1 MYKGYELNQLLPVVG
16 SAHSTELA
24 ECILWVTLYYG
35 KCHPQTGK
43 VGENGS
49 MAQVVREMY
58 KGIELNLLH
67 QLLQVVVR
75 P

>member
-1 MYKGYELNQLLPVVG
+1 MYKGFELNQLLQVVG

-24 ECILWVTLYYG
+24 ECILWVTLCYG

-43 VGENGS
+43 GGENGR
-49 MAQVVREMY
+49 MAQAVREMY
-58 KGIELNLLH
+58 KAIELNLLH
-67 QLLQVVVR
+67 QLLQVVVS